1 MNDLSKFVLQE
12 NILIVD
18 DNPANL
24 NLLNEILSQQGYKV
38 RAALSGKIALKS
50 VKIAPPDLILL
61 DILMPEMD
69 GYEVCQEL
77 KNSPLTKDIPVIFI
91 SALNEVFDK
100 IKAFSMGGVDYIP
113 KPFRAEEVLV
123 RIQNQLRICRLSRQL
138 LQQNNYLQQELL
150 ERQKA
155 EHALKESQSLLKGI
169 IEGTT
174 DQIAAL
180 NLEFR
185 YIAFNSA
192 YQREF
197 YKIFGQE
204 IAIGSSLIDVL
215 ADQSEVQEKM
225 VNLWKRALAGEQ
237 FSLIQEFTN
246 SDRDRS
252 YYEITY
258 STIQNFN
265 GQQIGA
271 SHIIKNVTDRIRAE
285 KALRQSEERYRALVT
300 ATSEAVWITD
310 NKEDFNTTN
319 SYWLNL
325 TGQTESNLQSGE
337 WINAIHPEDREKV
350 LQTWKTAL
358 ANQTMYEVE
367 YRLQTVDHQERD
379 ILARGVP
386 IYTEKGQIREW
397 IGTYNDI
404 TEKRAL
410 ERQLAHQ
417 KELLD
422 AFFRSAHVG
431 MCAIDNQ
438 RRYFLVNEALAE
450 INGFSVQ
457 DHIGKTPLDIVPD
470 LASKQEAAFQQV
482 LTTGQPVPQLELSGE
497 TQKLPGVTR
506 TWLTSYFPIHNQN
519 YQPIGIG
526 IVMVEITQRITAEAA
541 LRKSEAQFQLFMNN
555 SPSLAWIVSENG
567 TFFYC
572 NRSFENWIERSNNEI
587 MGKNI
592 FDIFSPEVAQQFF
605 KNNQEVL
612 RTGLVLEIY
621 ESSFSTNKVKH
632 DFLVYKFPLP
642 QEDGEVLIGGTAID
656 ITERIRAEEAL
667 TQSRQRLQYLL
678 TASPAVIYS
687 AKPDQN
693 YRATYISENVSKIL
707 GYEAREFLKEP
718 NFWLSHIHPDDREI
732 LLSEL
737 SQLSN
742 QTLYSKEYRFLHADG
757 TYHWLHDEINFIHDE
772 TGENTEV
779 VGYIVDISDRKK
791 AEKELE
797 FQAVI
802 TRNMAEGICLTR
814 AADWKIVYAN
824 PKFENLFNYEPGEL
838 NGKPVSMLNY
848 NEQNLNA
855 EENIKQIIGKIEKCG
870 AVSCEIH
877 SIKKDG
883 TPFWCQATISQF
895 EHPDYGT
902 VYVAIQHDITEQK
915 QAQEQIKNSLKE
927 KEVLLKEIHH
937 RVKNNL
943 QIVKSLLHIQ
953 SKRTQQEEA
962 LLVLQDSQN
971 RIASI
976 ALVHEKI
983 YRSEDLAKVD
993 FSQYIPSLT
1002 THLFHTYNVNANHIN
1017 LKLEIENLFLEID
1030 NAIPCGLIINE
1041 LVSNSLKYAFPNNQ
1055 QGEIIV
1061 KFATNEEGKMEL
1073 IVQDNGVGIPEDFD
1087 IERSL
1092 SSGLKLVQALV
1103 KQLKGKMEIDRT
1115 QRTKFIISFGLSS
1128 N

>member
-1 MNDLSKFVLQE
+1 MNNYPKSILKE

-38 RAALSGKIALKS
+38 RAALSGNIALKS
-50 VKIAPPDLILL
+50 VQMAPPDLILL

-69 GYEVCQEL
+69 GYEVCQAL
-77 KNSPLTKDIPVIFI
+77 KANPLTKEIPVIFI

-100 IKAFSMGGVDYIP
+100 VKAFSIGGSDYIP

-123 RIQNQLRICRLSRQL
+123 RIQNQLRINRLSKEL
-138 LQQNNYLQQELL
+138 FLQNNYLQQELL

-155 EHALKESQSLLKGI
+155 EQALRESQSLLKGI

-192 YQREF
+192 YHSEF
-197 YKIFGQE
+197 LKIFGQD
-204 IAIGSSLIDVL
+204 IVIGSSLIEVL
-215 ADQSEVQEKM
+215 ANQPEVQEKM
-225 VNLWKRALAGEQ
+225 VNLWKRALDGEE
-237 FSLIQEFTN
+237 FSLIQEFGN
-246 SDRDRS
+246 SECDRS

-258 STIQNFN
+258 STIRNFS
-265 GQQIGA
+265 GEQIGA

-285 KALRQSEERYRALVT
+285 QALRQSEERYRALVT
-300 ATSEAVWITD
+300 ATSEAVWIT
-310 NKEDFNTTN
+310 NNQGTFNTAN

-325 TGQTESNLQSGE
+325 TGQTESDLQTGE

-350 LQTWKTAL
+350 LQTWKIAL

-367 YRLQTVDHQERD
+367 YRLQTADNQQRD

-386 IYTEKGQIREW
+386 IYSEKGQIREW

-404 TEKRAL
+404 TEKRTL
-410 ERQLAHQ
+410 EKQLAEQ

-422 AFFRSAHVG
+422 AFFRSSHVG
-431 MCAIDNQ
+431 MCAIDKQ

-450 INGFSVQ
+450 INGFSVEY
-457 DHIGKTPLDIVPD
+457 HIGKTPLDIVPD

-497 TQKLPGVTR
+497 TKKLPGVTR

-526 IVMVEITQRITAEAA
+526 IVMVEITQRIAAEQA
-541 LRKSEAQFQLFMNN
+541 LN
-555 SPSLAWIVSENG
+555 
-567 TFFYC
+567 
-572 NRSFENWIERSNNEI
+572 
-587 MGKNI
+587 
-592 FDIFSPEVAQQFF
+592 
-605 KNNQEVL
+605 
-612 RTGLVLEIY
+612 
-621 ESSFSTNKVKH
+621 
-632 DFLVYKFPLP
+632 
-642 QEDGEVLIGGTAID
+642 
-656 ITERIRAEEAL
+656 
-667 TQSRQRLQYLL
+667 QSRQRLQYLL

-687 AKPDQN
+687 VRPDDN
-693 YRATYISENVSKIL
+693 YRATYISENVSKVL
-707 GYEAREFLKEP
+707 GYEAREFLTKP
-718 NFWLSHIHPDDREI
+718 GFWLSHVHPDDREI
-732 LLSEL
+732 LIRELLQLSE
-737 SQLSN
+737 

-772 TGENTEV
+772 TGKNTEA
-779 VGYIVDISDRKK
+779 VGYLVDISERKN
-791 AEKELE
+791 AERELE

-824 PKFENLFNYEPGEL
+824 PKFETLFNYEPGEL
-838 NGKPVSMLNY
+838 NGKPVTNLNY

-855 EENIKQIIGKIEKCG
+855 EENVKQIIDKIENCG

-877 SIKKDG
+877 NIKKDG
-883 TPFWCQATISQF
+883 TPFWCQASISQF

-915 QAQEQIKNSLKE
+915 QAQEQIKNSLRE

-953 SKRTQQEEA
+953 SRRTKQEEA

-983 YRSEDLAKVD
+983 YRSEDLTKVD
-993 FSQYIPSLT
+993 FAQYIPSLT
-1002 THLFHTYNVNANHIN
+1002 THLFHTYNVNANNIN
-1017 LKLEIENLFLEID
+1017 LNLEAENVFLEID
-1030 NAIPCGLIINE
+1030 SAIPCGLIINE

-1055 QGEIIV
+1055 KGEISVRFTIQ
-1061 KFATNEEGKMEL
+1061 EQRKMVL
-1073 IVQDNGVGIPEDFD
+1073 IIEDNGVGIPEEFD
-1087 IERSL
+1087 IEKSP

-1115 QRTKFIISFGLSS
+1115 QGIKFVITFLL
-1128 N
+1128 